1 MQRTLKKFKQRI
13 NICGMTSKT
22 RWSDWYLP
30 EDEIEKEKE
39 PAFIDK
45 KGKWQKFKK
54 GVRMLSVHY
63 TYCHWYMIWL
73 SGIL

>member
-22 RWSDWYLP
+22 RWSDWYLL

-39 PAFIDK
+39 PVFIDK
-45 KGKWQKFKK
+45 NGK
-54 GVRMLSVHY
+54 
-63 TYCHWYMIWL
+63 
-73 SGIL
+73 